1 MEMACAYA
9 VILVVIVG
17 ILRAWTGIKKNLC
30 LACAQCGP
38 PRVLTCFS
46 TAWHRSHHLHVRIS
60 RADVISTLSSSYK
73 LIKTTIFFSQI
84 HLSFNVPL
92 KKFKELLYF
101 NFFRKK

>member
-17 ILRAWTGIKKNLC
+17 ILTAWTGIKKNLC
-30 LACAQCGP
+30 LACVQCGP

-73 LIKTTIFFSQI
+73 LIKTTIFFFSNTFI
-84 HLSFNVPL
+84 F
-92 KKFKELLYF
+92 
-101 NFFRKK
+101 